1 MSCSPRGLIEFHSRV
16 GQRETFERDVKGV
29 DLIRE
34 KLILSENSPE
44 KETKRDCDEGGMVN
58 VLLLDERDGTRDGCH
73 DDDDDHDDDQYD
85 GHDDHDH
92 HIDGGRDDD
101 DVDDDGDEW

>member
-1 MSCSPRGLIEFHSRV
+1 MSCSPRDLIEFHSRV

-34 KLILSENSPE
+34 KLILSERSPE

-58 VLLLDERDGTRDGCH
+58 GGGCH
-73 DDDDDHDDDQYD
+73 DDDHHHEHHQYD
-85 GHDDHDH
+85 GHDGHDH
-92 HIDGGRDDD
+92 HIDD